1 MRGPAPYLC
10 CIAVVLAIA
19 PGPAAGG
26 ERWRSSV
33 ALTTDYVL
41 RGVSQTDSGPAFQ
54 AGLTYDSPRGWYAG
68 VWGSNVETGR
78 DFYPDEGAHTEL
90 DLFAGYS
97 WPVGRRW
104 SADVRLLRYE
114 YPDNGSFLDYDY
126 SEVVLGLAYRDW
138 LDFSVAVSNDTT
150 LITYRGVAK
159 DRTAIA
165 WDLGIERPLGSRLW
179 LFAGLGYYDLQD
191 LYGTGY
197 TYGNLGLYTDI
208 GPVRLDL
215 SHYRTDAS
223 GTDLFGSELA
233 GARTVL
239 SVITSFR

>member
-10 CIAVVLAIA
+10 CIAIALAIA
-19 PGPAAGG
+19 PDESAGR
-26 ERWRSSV
+26 ERWRPTA

-41 RGVSQTDSGPAFQ
+41 RGVSQTDGGPAFQ
-54 AGLTYDSPRGWYAG
+54 AGLTYGSPRGWYAG
-68 VWGSNVETGR
+68 AWGSNVDTGR
-78 DFYPDEGAHTEL
+78 DFYPDEGAHAEL

-97 WPVGRRW
+97 QPIGRNW
-104 SADVRLLRYE
+104 SVDVRLLRYE
-114 YPDNGSFLDYDY
+114 YPDDGSFLDYDY
-126 SEVVLGLAYRDW
+126 SELVVALTFRDW
-138 LDFSVAVSNDTT
+138 LDLSLAVSNDTT
-150 LITYRGVAK
+150 LITYRGIAK

-165 WDLGIERPLGSRLW
+165 WDLGVERPLTSW
-179 LFAGLGYYDLQD
+179 LSLVAGLGYYDLHD

-215 SHYRTDAS
+215 SHYRTDS
-223 GTDLFGSELA
+223 NGTELFGSELA
-233 GARTVL
+233 GGRTVL